1 MTDAIITDN
10 ERINIEPKDV
20 MVKGSNKKQGVN
32 AQTSTQRRPEHQGMA
47 KVIINPGTPDFNRF
61 LTARNGAVI
70 RGFDDVSIAIS
81 SLFKTVDAVKHPDLV
96 QAIQDWF
103 NELHEENNKM
113 KENLVA
119 YIKSIEFD
127 KNDSFMSS
135 TQFVP
140 FSFEPVQLNFNNHN
154 TMRFYKYIFEMNQL
168 MNTMY
173 EYNSLGLLAVSD
185 YPVMSHNIIK
195 SINLYV
201 ENVKKTL
208 NVSRHKDG
216 PYSPAEFITKVM
228 QYKSVQ
234 AYIAAELSGKRR

>member
-103 NELHEENNKM
+103 NELHERK
-113 KENLVA
+113 
-119 YIKSIEFD
+119 
-127 KNDSFMSS
+127 
-135 TQFVP
+135 Q
-140 FSFEPVQLNFNNHN
+140 
-154 TMRFYKYIFEMNQL
+154 
-168 MNTMY
+168 
-173 EYNSLGLLAVSD
+173 
-185 YPVMSHNIIK
+185 
-195 SINLYV
+195 
-201 ENVKKTL
+201 
-208 NVSRHKDG
+208 
-216 PYSPAEFITKVM
+216 
-228 QYKSVQ
+228 
-234 AYIAAELSGKRR
+234 

>member
-1 MTDAIITDN
+1 
-10 ERINIEPKDV
+10 
-20 MVKGSNKKQGVN
+20 
-32 AQTSTQRRPEHQGMA
+32 
-47 KVIINPGTPDFNRF
+47 DFNRF

-154 TMRFYKYIFEMNQL
+154 TRRVYKYI
-168 MNTMY
+168 
-173 EYNSLGLLAVSD
+173 
-185 YPVMSHNIIK
+185 
-195 SINLYV
+195 
-201 ENVKKTL
+201 
-208 NVSRHKDG
+208 
-216 PYSPAEFITKVM
+216 
-228 QYKSVQ
+228 
-234 AYIAAELSGKRR
+234 

>member
-1 MTDAIITDN
+1 M
-10 ERINIEPKDV
+10 
-20 MVKGSNKKQGVN
+20 
-32 AQTSTQRRPEHQGMA
+32 
-47 KVIINPGTPDFNRF
+47 
-61 LTARNGAVI
+61 
-70 RGFDDVSIAIS
+70 SIAIS

-208 NVSRHKDG
+208 NVSRRKDG

>member
-1 MTDAIITDN
+1 MCIHLNLMIFTKII
-10 ERINIEPKDV
+10 RGFI
-20 MVKGSNKKQGVN
+20 
-32 AQTSTQRRPEHQGMA
+32 STQRRPEHQGMA

-208 NVSRHKDG
+208 NVSRRKDG

>member
-1 MTDAIITDN
+1 
-10 ERINIEPKDV
+10 
-20 MVKGSNKKQGVN
+20 
-32 AQTSTQRRPEHQGMA
+32 
-47 KVIINPGTPDFNRF
+47 
-61 LTARNGAVI
+61 
-70 RGFDDVSIAIS
+70 
-81 SLFKTVDAVKHPDLV
+81 PDLV

-173 EYNSLGLLAVSD
+173 EYNS
-185 YPVMSHNIIK
+185 
-195 SINLYV
+195 
-201 ENVKKTL
+201 
-208 NVSRHKDG
+208 
-216 PYSPAEFITKVM
+216 
-228 QYKSVQ
+228 
-234 AYIAAELSGKRR
+234 

>member
-10 ERINIEPKDV
+10 ERINIEQKDV

-47 KVIINPGTPDFNRF
+47 KVIINPGTPD
-61 LTARNGAVI
+61 
-70 RGFDDVSIAIS
+70 FDDVSIAIS

-208 NVSRHKDG
+208 NVSRRKDG

>member
-96 QAIQDWF
+96 
-103 NELHEENNKM
+103 
-113 KENLVA
+113 
-119 YIKSIEFD
+119 
-127 KNDSFMSS
+127 
-135 TQFVP
+135 
-140 FSFEPVQLNFNNHN
+140 
-154 TMRFYKYIFEMNQL
+154 
-168 MNTMY
+168 
-173 EYNSLGLLAVSD
+173 
-185 YPVMSHNIIK
+185 
-195 SINLYV
+195 
-201 ENVKKTL
+201 
-208 NVSRHKDG
+208 
-216 PYSPAEFITKVM
+216 
-228 QYKSVQ
+228 
-234 AYIAAELSGKRR
+234 